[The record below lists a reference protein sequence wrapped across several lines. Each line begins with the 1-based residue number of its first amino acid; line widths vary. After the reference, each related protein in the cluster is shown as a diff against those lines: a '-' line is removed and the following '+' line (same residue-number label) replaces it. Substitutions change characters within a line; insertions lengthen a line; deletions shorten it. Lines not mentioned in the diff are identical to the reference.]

1 MSYLGEFK
9 KQIDDRNFHKFLL
22 LWEEYCTNDEVDAPE
37 FIALL
42 RMIKESDF
50 AETFGEIAET
60 GLPLW
65 ESIEDKEQA
74 YEVLR
79 LLNDIQTTNSPLF
92 ADMALRALEE
102 KYPNDPHSKER
113 IRLIGL
119 RHKKDFRG
127 ALSNYDLLDHMK
139 EGKCV
144 FHKAGW
150 GTGEVL
156 SVSPIREEAILEFE
170 HLTGK
175 KSLTFT
181 NAFKTLR
188 PLPDDHFLA
197 RRFAHPDRFEAEARK
212 DPVGAVKLL
221 LRDLGPMTASD
232 IKDEMC
238 ELVIPEEDWTKW
250 WQTARSKLKKDTM
263 VAPPTSVRDPFVL
276 RDAAI
281 SHGDRLHQAIQSTEE
296 IDEIIQASYSFV
308 RDLPQMLKD
317 PEVKQ
322 SLQEKLTTLLEL
334 PHLTEEEEIQILLFL
349 EQFFEYTVDGKSVE
363 SCIKGLEHPD
373 LIINRIEIVALKKR
387 ALEAVRK
394 CRDDWDLLFC
404 SLIFSVKQNPLRD
417 YILKELIKQEDMRK
431 KLTDMWEELLHTPL
445 DHPETVFWYFQKTV
459 KKGLGDLPFCD
470 KEGQCL
476 FFESFLVLL
485 HSLESLPRYR
495 DLVKKMYNFMINKRY
510 AVVRIIFEG
519 ATFEHVKEA
528 LLIASKCHTLTKH
541 DRSIL
546 QSLAAVVHP
555 SLTKGDTQKEE
566 TFTLW
571 TTKEGYHRTQERLK
585 QIGTTEVVENAR
597 EVEAARALGDLREN
611 SEYKFAVERR
621 GQLQREL
628 KQLSEQLNHAR
639 IITEQDIDPTVVS
652 IGSVVTIKNSKGN
665 GISYTILGP
674 WEADPD
680 AHILSFQSEMAQA
693 MLDIKKGN
701 SFSFRNENYTVVD
714 FKSYLEG

>member
-9 KQIDDRNFHKFLL
+9 KQIDERNFHKFLQ
-22 LWEEYCTNDEVDAPE
+22 LWEEYCTNDEVDVE
-37 FIALL
+37 ELISLL
-42 RMIKESDF
+42 HMIKESEF

-60 GLPLW
+60 ALPLW
-65 ESIEDKEQA
+65 ESIENKDQA
-74 YEVLR
+74 YEVLKQ
-79 LLNDIQTTNSPLF
+79 LIDIQTTNSPLF
-92 ADMALRALEE
+92 ADVALSAIKE
-102 KYPNDPHSKER
+102 KYKDDPYFNER

-119 RHKKDFRG
+119 RHMTDFQG
-127 ALSNYDLLDHMK
+127 ALSNYDLLDHME

-150 GTGEVL
+150 GTGEIL
-156 SVSPIREEAILEFE
+156 SVSPIREEVILEFE

-197 RRFAHPDRFEAEARK
+197 RRFADPDRFEAEARK

-221 LRDLGPMTASD
+221 LRDLGPMTASE

-238 ELVIPEEDWTKW
+238 ELVIPDEDWTKW
-250 WQTARSKLKKDTM
+250 WQTARNKLKKDTM

-276 RDAAI
+276 RDIAV

-322 SLQEKLTTLLEL
+322 SLQEKLTALLEQ
-334 PHLTEEEEIQILLFL
+334 PHLTKEEEIQILLFL
-349 EQFFEYTVDGKSVE
+349 EQFLEHSIDGKSVE
-363 SCIKGLEHPD
+363 CCIKGLEQPD
-373 LIINRIEIVALKKR
+373 LAINRIEIVALKKR

-394 CRDDWDLLFC
+394 CRDDWDVLF
-404 SLIFSVKQNPLRD
+404 STLIFSVKQNPLRD
-417 YILKELIKQEDMRK
+417 YILKELTKQEDMRK
-431 KLTDMWEELLHTPL
+431 KLTDMWEELLHSPL
-445 DHPETVFWYFQKTV
+445 DHPETLFWYFQKTV
-459 KKGLGDLPFCD
+459 KKGNRNLPFCD

-485 HSLESLPRYR
+485 HSLDSLPRYR
-495 DLVKKMYNFMINKRY
+495 DLLKKMYTFMIDKRY
-510 AVVRIIFEG
+510 AVVRTIFEG
-519 ATFEHVKEA
+519 ASLEHVKES
-528 LLIASKCHTLTKH
+528 LLIASKCHILTNH

-555 SLTKGDTQKEE
+555 SLGKETDKKEE

-571 TTKEGYHRTQERLK
+571 TTEEGYRRTQDRVK
-585 QIGTTEVVENAR
+585 HIGTVEVVENAR

-628 KQLSEQLNHAR
+628 KQLSEQLSHAR
-639 IITEQDIDPTVVS
+639 IITKQDIDPNTVS
-652 IGSVVTIKNSKGN
+652 IGSIVTIKNSKGN
-665 GISYTILGP
+665 GTSYTILGP

-680 AHILSFQSEMAQA
+680 AHILSFQSEMAKA
-693 MLDIKKGN
+693 MLGIKKGGT
-701 SFSFRNENYTVVD
+701 FSFRNETFTIND
-714 FKSYLEG
+714 IKSYLEG